1 MVQVRKLWPLNDD
14 GSVDIEQWLDRLVL
28 GNNPLAR
35 QVLYRACVLSQASE
49 AVAVASDRIWS
60 TGSNSFLTGLEM
72 AEILNELHLDENTL
86 VAAVLYRSVREGKLP
101 LISVEEQF
109 GQSVA
114 KLIDGVQQMANI
126 TQHNKEDAELVLG
139 QPETQTD
146 KIRKMLVTIIDDVR
160 VPLIKLAERTC
171 AIRAVKD
178 NEDKR
183 YTVAREVADI
193 YAPLAHRLGIGHIKW
208 ELEDLS
214 FRYLHNNDYKRIATL
229 LGDRRLDREDY
240 IQAVVALLQKQIG
253 DLSIDGE
260 VFGRAKHIYSIW
272 RKMKK
277 KNISFEQVYDIRAV
291 RILVP
296 SVQDCY
302 AVLGVVHSQWPTIP
316 NEFDD
321 YIANPK
327 ENGYRS
333 LHTAVV
339 GPEGKV
345 LEIQIRTYTMHEE
358 AEFGVCAHWEY
369 KGADGAAGSQG
380 YEKKLEWLR
389 QVLEWHDDMGE
400 SNFAEHLTHDVAQ
413 DRIYVFTPKG
423 HVVDL
428 AAGATPLDFAYQI
441 HTEVGHRCRGAKING
456 RIVPLTYTLQM
467 GEQVTVITGKDI
479 EPNREWLRTS
489 LHYVKTSKARA
500 KIKAWFKQQDKSK
513 NIVTGKKLLDKELSR
528 LALNSLD
535 YKMIAEGLSFDS
547 LDDLYAAVGSGDV
560 GVRQVLKVAQSALNG
575 VETEQF
581 ELMPRSEKSTSTEAK
596 SDFRF
601 SGVGNLL
608 AQTANC
614 CKPLP
619 GDSIVGYVTIGRGVS
634 IHRDDCNNLLQLQ
647 EQEPERIISV
657 DWAQSSHK
665 RTTYPVDLIIE
676 AYDRPGLL
684 KDIST
689 VLANASIN
697 VTFSST
703 RTYAESNSATMHLTV
718 ETQGLDELVVVLKS
732 INQLPNVI
740 QVMRQKSM

>member
-1 MVQVRKLWPLNDD
+1 MVQVRELWPLNDE
-14 GSVDIEQWLDRLVL
+14 GIVDIEQWLDRLTL
-28 GNNPLAR
+28 GSNPKAR
-35 QVLYRACVLSQASE
+35 QVLHRACVLSQACE
-49 AVAVASDRIWS
+49 AVAIASDRIWS
-60 TGSNSFLTGLEM
+60 KGSSSFLTGLEM
-72 AEILNELHLDENTL
+72 AEILDELHLDETTL
-86 VAAVLYRSVREGKLP
+86 VAAILYRSVREEKIP
-101 LISVEEQF
+101 LVSVQEQF
-109 GQSVA
+109 GETVA
-114 KLIDGVQQMANI
+114 TLIEGVQQMANI
-126 TQHNKEDAELVLG
+126 TQHNNEESQLVLG

-178 NEDKR
+178 NQHKR
-183 YTVAREVADI
+183 YKVAREVADI

-208 ELEDLS
+208 ELEDLA
-214 FRYLHNNDYKRIATL
+214 FRYLHSNDYKRIAKL
-229 LGDRRLDREDY
+229 LGDRRIAREEY
-240 IQAVVALLQKQIG
+240 IQAVVTLLQQQIEDIG
-253 DLSIDGE
+253 IEGE

-277 KNISFEQVYDIRAV
+277 KNISFEQVYDVRAV

-296 SVQDCY
+296 SIQDCY
-302 AVLGVVHSQWPTIP
+302 SVLGIVHSQWPTIP

-358 AEFGVCAHWEY
+358 AEFGVCAHWQY
-369 KGADGAAGSQG
+369 KGADGAAGNQG

-400 SNFAEHLTHDVAQ
+400 SNFAEHLTHDVSQ

-428 AAGATPLDFAYQI
+428 TAGATPIDFAYQI
-441 HTEVGHRCRGAKING
+441 HTEVGHRCRGAKVNG

-467 GEQVTVITGKDI
+467 GDQVTVITGKDI

-489 LHYVKTSKARA
+489 LEYIKTSKAKA
-500 KIKAWFKQQDKSK
+500 KVRAWFKQQDKSK
-513 NIVTGKKLLDKELSR
+513 NSLTGKKLLDKELSR
-528 LALNSLD
+528 LALNTLD
-535 YKMIAEGLSFDS
+535 YKAIAQELSFET
-547 LDDLYAAVGSGDV
+547 LDDLYAAVGSGDL
-560 GVRQVLKVAQSALNG
+560 GVRQVLKVAQGASTIA
-575 VETEQF
+575 ETEQF
-581 ELMPRSEKSTSTEAK
+581 ELVPSQEKVTNPEAH
-596 SDFRF
+596 SDFYF

-608 AQTANC
+608 AKTANC

-619 GDSIVGYVTIGRGVS
+619 GDSIVGYVTVSRGVS
-634 IHRDDCNNLLQLQ
+634 VHRDDCSNLLQLQ
-647 EQEPERIISV
+647 QQEPERIISV
-657 DWAQSSHK
+657 DWVQSNNKQS
-665 RTTYPVDLIIE
+665 TYPVDLIVD

-689 VLANASIN
+689 ILANANIN
-697 VTFSST
+697 VTYSST
-703 RTYAESNSATMHLTV
+703 RTSAEDSTATMYLTV
-718 ETQGLDELVVVLKS
+718 EIHGLDELVVVLKS

-740 QVMRQKSM
+740 QVMRQKVL